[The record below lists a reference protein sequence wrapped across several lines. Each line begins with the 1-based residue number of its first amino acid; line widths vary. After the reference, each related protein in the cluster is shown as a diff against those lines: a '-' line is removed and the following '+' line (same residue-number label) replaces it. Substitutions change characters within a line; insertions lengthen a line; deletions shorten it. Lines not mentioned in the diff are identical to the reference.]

1 MKIIGTV
8 GDSSYLVS
16 MVPEELEN
24 LQDNYGGSTRRTNP
38 VLIGREFQVNQSW
51 TALRN
56 LRNEVKELT
65 KTARRCGRVR
75 CVQRL

>member
-8 GDSSYLVS
+8 GDSSYLVP
-16 MVPEELEN
+16 MRPEELDN
-24 LQDNYGGSTRRTNP
+24 LQDCFGGSGIPNP
-38 VLIGREFQVNQSW
+38 VLIGREFQVNQAR
-51 TALRN
+51 TTLRN